1 MLIIV
6 FTGDDQGKANAAFSI
21 AKRSSHHL
29 RCGKNTLTHSVLYDI
44 VIANHSAHR
53 SFCLLLLHK
62 NVLSINKAIIFLRR
76 LVMTAK
82 GLLMFVLAA
91 VLLVGV
97 LSNPVHA
104 QMIGTVKDV
113 ETSVGSSGKIDWT
126 TSVITAVGIGAPP
139 ANPANPAQA
148 RAMAERAAQVVA
160 YRNLL
165 ESVKG
170 VRVDSQTTVENFMVT
185 SDVIRTQVSGFVQ
198 GAMIMDKKYMSDGSV
213 EVTVGMK
220 LTGALAD
227 QLLPK
232 TPPAAPMA
240 VAPSASGQ
248 AFTGLIVDARGL
260 GVRPAMAPKVL
271 NEDGKEVYGS
281 AWINRDW
288 AVREGMVGY
297 LKDQGQAQ
305 QNPRVTDKPLMV
317 KAIKTTGDAR
327 VDVVISNADAAML
340 QGAAQNLSFLEK
352 CRVII
357 LVD

>member
-1 MLIIV
+1 MV
-6 FTGDDQGKANAAFSI
+6 HRRAM
-21 AKRSSHHL
+21 
-29 RCGKNTLTHSVLYDI
+29 
-44 VIANHSAHR
+44 VIA
-53 SFCLLLLHK
+53 
-62 NVLSINKAIIFLRR
+62 
-76 LVMTAK
+76 
-82 GLLMFVLAA
+82 VLAVTA
-91 VLLVGV
+91 ALFALGTAG
-97 LSNPVHA
+97 A
-104 QMIGTVKDV
+104 QMLGTIKDV
-113 ETSVGSSGKIDWT
+113 ETTAGSSGKVDWT
-126 TSVITAVGIGAPP
+126 TGVITSVGIGAPP

-198 GAMIMDKKYMSDGSV
+198 GATIMDKKYMSDGSV

-232 TPPAAPMA
+232 GPATPPAVSVPGTG
-240 VAPSASGQ
+240 GQ
-248 AFTGLIVDARGL
+248 VYTGLIVDARGL
-260 GVRPAMAPKVL
+260 GVRPAMAPKVT

-297 LKDQGQAQ
+297 LKDLPQAQ
-305 QNPRVTDKPLMV
+305 QNPRVTDKPLVV
-317 KAIKTTGDAR
+317 KAVKATGDAR

-340 QGAAQNLSFLEK
+340 QGASQNMSFLEK